1 MKKLILFGALF
12 ALSFTA
18 CKKEDTP
25 DITKP
30 VIAVTQPA
38 VDSMEISLGADFT
51 IQATLTDDVDLS
63 QWKMDIHSA
72 DGHSHRIT
80 AGAWEMT
87 ETGTATGKSYLF
99 SKTVTVPA
107 DAELGEY
114 HFTIEATDKAGNA
127 AVPAIIELHLE

>member
-30 VIAVTQPA
+30 VITVMQPA
-38 VDSMEISLGADFT
+38 ADHMDVSLGANFT
-51 IQATLTDDVDLS
+51 IQANITDDVELS

-72 DGHSHRIT
+72 DGHTHRIT
-80 AGAWEMT
+80 AGEWEMT
-87 ETGTATGKSYLF
+87 ETGTASGKTYSF
-99 SKTVTVPA
+99 SKTVTVPM
-107 DAELGEY
+107 DAELGDY

-127 AVPAIIELHLE
+127 AVPVIIELHLE